1 MGAAHTGT
9 EPTTDTSF
17 CPLKPYRRRRE
28 TTEDLGGRKREQE
41 TKITYMDSTFIIF
54 SFLVLGISGSR
65 PQMPRFTFK
74 NLWTIY

>member
-1 MGAAHTGT
+1 MGT
-9 EPTTDTSF
+9 EPATDTSF
-17 CPLKPYRRRRE
+17 HPLKPYRLRRE

-41 TKITYMDSTFIIF
+41 TKIAYMDFTFIIF

-74 NLWTIY
+74 SLWTIY